1 MDLAELTTKCLYIF
15 YIIGYSAYNP
25 RQSKQV
31 DEQGSYCSFRKSFSF
46 IIMGMIIHIIT
57 FYGLAF
63 KNATESS
70 TEQSHF
76 LFGNFLFIIL
86 WVTNI
91 SVIVQNL
98 LFQSNLPNVHRN
110 IEIIEEV
117 FISKLEM
124 RPDYSKFSKTFA
136 IKIAAS
142 YFFFGIATA
151 VMITEH
157 INHSKNFTVS
167 LCISGLMCLSIT
179 ANLHALFYIEMQNFL
194 GQYFIDNIKL
204 AGNTNALLMPF
215 GKIKAMCVP
224 ISHLIYFKHVHFK
237 LWTISAI
244 ISEHFG
250 WNLTFSCLENFVDA
264 AYSTYWIYRFLVTGQ
279 VNISMIGKLNDN
291 EL

>member
-1 MDLAELTTKCLYIF
+1 MDLTELTTKCLYIF

-25 RQSKQV
+25 RQSKQA
-31 DEQGSYCSFRKSFSF
+31 DDKSPCCTFRKSLSF
-46 IIMGMIIHIIT
+46 IIMGMIIHIIA
-57 FYGLAF
+57 FYGLAV
-63 KNATESS
+63 KNAIESF
-70 TEQSHF
+70 THQSQF

-91 SVIVQNL
+91 SVILQNL

-110 IEIIEEV
+110 IEIIEEI
-117 FISKLEM
+117 FISKLEI

-136 IKIAAS
+136 IKVAVS
-142 YFFFGIATA
+142 YLFFGVATA

-157 INHSKNFTVS
+157 ISHSKNFTVS

-179 ANLHALFYIEMQNFL
+179 ANLHALFYIELANFM

-204 AGNTNALLMPF
+204 AGHTNALLMPF
-215 GKIKAMCVP
+215 GKNKTMFVP
-224 ISHLIYFKHVHFK
+224 ISHLIYLKHVHFK
-237 LWTISAI
+237 LWTISVI
-244 ISEHFG
+244 ISDHFG
-250 WNLTFSCLENFVDA
+250 WNLTFSCLENFVDT